1 VKNGLTIYD
10 ISKLS
15 GVSIA
20 TVSRV
25 LNGNP
30 NVNEVTRERVNQVI
44 TKHGYVP
51 KQSARNF
58 REQELYAVGL
68 LMDDIR
74 NPFMASFAF
83 FISREFNRLKINT
96 VLCNIHDVES
106 EFVEQVDNL
115 IDKKVN
121 GIIMMGSIFENRLCR
136 MLLDGRYSGM
146 PFVAINGNFGLPNV
160 CEVILDQQ
168 TAVEEAVRYCYNQ
181 GRRHIGMVYKKQSR
195 SDVRK
200 YTGFLN
206 GLCECDL
213 KAERMVEVNQKS
225 IENGKH
231 ATAQLLR
238 RWPDTDAIL
247 YSSDT
252 LAVGGAHWLNQH
264 GIAIPARIALIGY
277 NNSDSACD
285 CYPPLTSIDNNINEA
300 GTAAARLMLQMIN
313 KEEVEDVLISSS
325 LVIREST

>member
-1 VKNGLTIYD
+1 MVGEMKDYIAFVKTERYNKYRKIIADGWWGRVKNGLTIYD

-30 NVNEVTRERVNQVI
+30 NVNEVTRERDNQVI

-58 REQELYAVGL
+58 RVQELYAVGL

-115 IDKKVN
+115 IDK
-121 GIIMMGSIFENRLCR
+121 
-136 MLLDGRYSGM
+136 
-146 PFVAINGNFGLPNV
+146 
-160 CEVILDQQ
+160 
-168 TAVEEAVRYCYNQ
+168 
-181 GRRHIGMVYKKQSR
+181 
-195 SDVRK
+195 
-200 YTGFLN
+200 
-206 GLCECDL
+206 
-213 KAERMVEVNQKS
+213 
-225 IENGKH
+225 
-231 ATAQLLR
+231 
-238 RWPDTDAIL
+238 
-247 YSSDT
+247 
-252 LAVGGAHWLNQH
+252 
-264 GIAIPARIALIGY
+264 
-277 NNSDSACD
+277 
-285 CYPPLTSIDNNINEA
+285 
-300 GTAAARLMLQMIN
+300 
-313 KEEVEDVLISSS
+313 
-325 LVIREST
+325 